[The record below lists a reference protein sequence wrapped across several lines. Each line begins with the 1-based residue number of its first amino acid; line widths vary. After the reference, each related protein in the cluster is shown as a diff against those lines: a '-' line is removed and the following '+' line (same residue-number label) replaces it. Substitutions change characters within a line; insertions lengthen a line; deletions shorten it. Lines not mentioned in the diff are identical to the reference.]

1 MQWVDRHDIF
11 PKIQVQ
17 IGTSSYFESAVYFG
31 KMNSLKWGT
40 NHHFKCTVPSLSSIS
55 ITLPLGIASGAE
67 VPYHSILALNVR
79 TEIAYGMSRDG
90 CTALYLRNEESTFLA
105 QNWDWQEEQQ
115 ENLINLNI
123 RQESKPSISMI
134 TEAGIIGKIG
144 LNSSG
149 VGVCLNAIRALG
161 VDFERL
167 PCHLALRSCLE
178 SESVVEAV
186 ATLQQSGV
194 ASACHILV
202 ADSHEAVGLECMS
215 VDIVKL
221 PTKSVLTHT
230 NHLLKPHGGVEDKM
244 ALQDSPARL
253 ERIDKLVQRA
263 KLDAQGP
270 LTTETIRALLADEDN
285 LPTAIC
291 RTRTR
296 ESSVATLFSI
306 IIDLREPS
314 AQVMLGRPSEQ
325 GEKLYLNPSK

>member
-1 MQWVDRHDIF
+1 MQWVDRQDIF

-40 NHHFKCTVPSLSSIS
+40 NHHFKCTVPSLSSIN
-55 ITLPLGIASGAE
+55 ITRPLGIASGAE

-79 TEIAYGMSRDG
+79 TEIAYGMSKDG
-90 CTALYLRNEESTFLA
+90 CTALFWRNEQSAFLA

-178 SESVVEAV
+178 SESVVHAV
-186 ATLQQSGV
+186 ATLEKAGV

-202 ADSHEAVGLECMS
+202 ADSREAVGLECTS
-215 VDIVKL
+215 VDIVEL

-244 ALQDSPARL
+244 ALLDSPARL

-263 KLDAQGP
+263 KLDARGL

-291 RTRTR
+291 RARTH

-306 IIDLREPS
+306 IMDLRERS
-314 AQVMLGRPSEQ
+314 AQVTLGRPSEQ
-325 GEKLYLNPSK
+325 GETMYLNPTK

>member
-1 MQWVDRHDIF
+1 MSVSASASSDFGDEPPSQMHIPAIVFHNITNF
-11 PKIQVQ
+11 P
-17 IGTSSYFESAVYFG
+17 
-31 KMNSLKWGT
+31 
-40 NHHFKCTVPSLSSIS
+40 
-55 ITLPLGIASGAE
+55 GIASGAE
-67 VPYHSILALNVR
+67 VSYHSILALNVR
-79 TEIAYGMSRDG
+79 TEIAYGMSKDG
-90 CTALYLRNEESTFLA
+90 CTALFWRNEQSAFLA

-123 RQESKPSISMI
+123 RQDSKPAISMI

-178 SESVVEAV
+178 SESVAQAV
-186 ATLQQSGV
+186 ATLQKAGV

-202 ADSHEAVGLECMS
+202 ADSHEAVGLECTS
-215 VDIVKL
+215 VDIVGL

-230 NHLLKPHGGVEDKM
+230 NHLLKPHSGVEDKM

-253 ERIDKLVQRA
+253 ERIDKLVQEA
-263 KLDAQGP
+263 KLEGQGP
-270 LTTETIRALLADEDN
+270 LRTESIRALLADEDN

-291 RTRTR
+291 RARTG

-306 IIDLREPS
+306 IIDLRKPS
-314 AQVMLGRPSEQ
+314 AEVMMGRPSEG
-325 GEKLYLNPSK
+325 GETLYLTPRKWMTLSFYPASVSIA